1 MRTPGTKSGLGVSY
15 KEARVSRRQR
25 KRVLRNTGTA
35 SSVKK
40 KKGVMKNK
48 FETVDIQQ
56 GNRLKPALKAA
67 RLCVAAALLF
77 ICWSL
82 LPGSGKTAF
91 AAHQGSPA
99 ASRQMPAYYDGQ
111 LVTVNMFELPNS
123 EVLIDH
129 NASVNEIYAYDDLD
143 EEQEFT
149 PIIDAIQGE
158 DFNPLWR
165 QILIVFNP
173 GFEPHQFVSEEEVE
187 DAASGDNPEI
197 TLVETDEVY
206 LCAVVRHK

>member
-1 MRTPGTKSGLGVSY
+1 
-15 KEARVSRRQR
+15 
-25 KRVLRNTGTA
+25 
-35 SSVKK
+35 
-40 KKGVMKNK
+40 MKNR
-48 FETVDIQQ
+48 FETVDIQRANSLNKIQ
-56 GNRLKPALKAA
+56 KAG
-67 RLCVAAALLF
+67 RLCVAAALLL
-77 ICWSL
+77 ICWSIL
-82 LPGSGKTAF
+82 SGSGNVAF
-91 AAHQGSPA
+91 AAHDNSPA
-99 ASRQMPAYYDGQ
+99 ASRQIPAFYDGQ
-111 LVTVNMFELPNS
+111 SVTVNMFELPNS

-143 EEQEFT
+143 EEQEFA

-173 GFEPHQFVSEEEVE
+173 GFEPRQFVSEEEVE
-187 DAASGDNPEI
+187 DAASSGEI